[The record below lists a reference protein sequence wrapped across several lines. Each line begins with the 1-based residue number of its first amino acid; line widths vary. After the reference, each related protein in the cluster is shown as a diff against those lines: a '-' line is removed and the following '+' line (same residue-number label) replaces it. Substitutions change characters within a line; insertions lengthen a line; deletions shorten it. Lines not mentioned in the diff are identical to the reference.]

1 MSFFNIH
8 IASQL
13 SGVAAATIRAWEKR
27 YTVLTPHRADN
38 GHRLY
43 SEPDIEKLSI
53 LNLLTQAGIP
63 IGKIAKLDVAEL
75 KDVLRNETR
84 HDPAELFLQ
93 RRSENVDSEKLRT
106 SILLAL
112 SLYKLDII
120 SHELDKAKKLLG
132 PRDFVFEM
140 ILPLFREI
148 GIRVYSNKLSI
159 GQEHTLSAIV
169 QFHMG
174 QMIAIHYTRQQFRP
188 GLIILA
194 APEGELHEIGLL
206 AAALLCVEYGVKFI
220 FLGKDL
226 PVESLIETIQ
236 QMEPSYVLLGVTK
249 GQQLTPEQT
258 LGHYLTKLKAGIGPK
273 IQVSVGGNVEAQAQ
287 PELKRLGVTYLP
299 TLELLDKQFKEFL
312 K

>member
-27 YTVLTPHRADN
+27 YTVLTPHRAEN

-43 SEPDIEKLSI
+43 SEQDIEKLSI
-53 LNLLTQAGIP
+53 LNLLTQAGHP
-63 IGKIAKLDVAEL
+63 IGRIAKLEVNEL
-75 KDVLRNETR
+75 KEILKTQTH
-84 HDPAELFLQ
+84 HDPAELFLK
-93 RRSENVDSEKLRT
+93 RRSDDVDSEQLRT
-106 SILLAL
+106 GILLAL

-148 GIRVYSNKLSI
+148 GIRVYNNKLSI
-159 GQEHTLSAIV
+159 AQEHTLSAIV
-169 QFHMG
+169 QFHIG

-188 GLIILA
+188 GLVIMA

-206 AAALLCVEYGVKFI
+206 AAGLLCVEYRVKFI

-226 PVESLIETIQ
+226 PVDSLIETIQ
-236 QMEPSYVLLGVTK
+236 QMEPSYVLLGVTN
-249 GQQLTPEQT
+249 GDQLGPNLT
-258 LGHYLTKLKAGIGPK
+258 LGQYLTKLKAEIEPK
-273 IQVSVGGNVEAQAQ
+273 IQVSVGGNIDLPAQA
-287 PELKRLGVTYLP
+287 ELKRLGVSYLP

-312 K
+312 N